1 MIVSMWMTR
10 EVATVE
16 PDVPITAAL
25 VLMAKRHVRRLPV
38 IESQDSD
45 AHLVGM
51 VTATDIRHAYPRD
64 VNPFSVTAPDALE
77 ISTTIGDIMSRHVVT
92 TAPDAPI
99 ENAAAE
105 MRNRRIGALPVLRN
119 AALVGLITE
128 SDIFR
133 AFVAVMRS
141 PEAGARITFDASRHE
156 DLFGLVADVAR
167 EHNVRVLSLISAQE
181 QDRPVCVVRVA
192 GPGVD
197 AMLDNLWSSGHAV
210 LNVLRLP

>member
-16 PDVPITAAL
+16 PVVPITAAL
-25 VLMAKRHVRRLPV
+25 AIMAKRHVRRLPV
-38 IESQDSD
+38 VKTEDGET
-45 AHLVGM
+45 HLAGM

-64 VNPFSVTAPDALE
+64 VNPFSIAALDAPG
-77 ISTTIGDIMSRHVVT
+77 ISTTVGDIMSRHVVT

-99 ENAAAE
+99 ENAAGE
-105 MRNRRIGALPVLRN
+105 MRDRRISALPVVRN
-119 AALVGLITE
+119 NSLVGLITE

-133 AFVAVMRS
+133 AFVAIMRS
-141 PEAGARITFDASRHE
+141 PEPGARITFDASEHE

-167 EHNVRVLSLISAQE
+167 AHDVLVLSLISAEQ

-192 GPGVD
+192 GPGVE
-197 AMLDNLWSSGHAV
+197 AMLDDVWSSGHAV